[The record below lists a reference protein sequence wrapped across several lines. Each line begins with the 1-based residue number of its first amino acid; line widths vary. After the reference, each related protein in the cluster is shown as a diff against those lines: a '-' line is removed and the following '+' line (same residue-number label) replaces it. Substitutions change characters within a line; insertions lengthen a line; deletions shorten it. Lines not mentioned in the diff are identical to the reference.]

1 MIVIED
7 KGTITFLE
15 DGKEISLIDGFK
27 RLETLYPNETLENKR
42 VIKHLKKK
50 YLGGWNETYKG
61 AVL

>member
-7 KGTITFLE
+7 KGTIVFLE
-15 DGKEISLIDGFK
+15 DGKEIGLVDGFK

-42 VIKHLKKK
+42 VIKRLKKK